1 MTSQLFAN
9 IYMNELDQFVKHDMK
24 IKYYLR
30 YCDDFV
36 ILSNSQ
42 DELQEII
49 ERIGEFLNNDLKL
62 SLHPNKV
69 SIRKLN
75 QGIDF
80 LGYVVLP
87 HHTVLRTKT
96 KKRMF
101 KRVNKKNLSSYT
113 GLLSHCDGYE
123 LKQKVIHKCQN

>member
-1 MTSQLFAN
+1 
-9 IYMNELDQFVKHDMK
+9 MNELDQFVKHDMK